1 MTGYKTT
8 EFWLSAIGA
17 LVAVVF
23 PLLVAYGVLDSEKG
37 EMWAA
42 LILAV
47 AGVVV
52 PIVVGSI
59 AKNYAD
65 NRTAVKLEAV
75 SLEREAVALELLR
88 LEALG
93 NE

>member
-17 LVAVVF
+17 LVAVIF

-42 LILAV
+42 LILSV

-59 AKNYAD
+59 AKNYTN
-65 NRTAVKLEAV
+65 NRTAVKLEGVA
-75 SLEREAVALELLR
+75 LEREAVALESMR
-88 LEALG
+88 LESLNG
-93 NE
+93 

>member
-17 LVAVVF
+17 LVSVIF

-37 EMWAA
+37 EMWAT

-59 AKNYAD
+59 AKNYTN
-65 NRTAVKLEAV
+65 NRTAVKLEGVA
-75 SLEREAVALELLR
+75 LEREAVALESMR
-88 LEALG
+88 LESLNG
-93 NE
+93 